1 MSTLVAWKFDTCDGA
16 ERGGRTL
23 QQRLS
28 LSEGSEDKLV
38 RDAAR
43 VSWSPGGGKPT
54 TAIVPLGSSDAA
66 LGETFWGV
74 LFGVIFFAPLL
85 DAAAASATGGGS
97 DGLADLGIDEVSVNR
112 VRDAVTPGTS
122 ALFVIG
128 ADSAIDRVSDALRD
142 EGPVPLLHTKLGA
155 VVDSSMRHVG
165 AR

>member
-1 MSTLVAWKFDTCDGA
+1 MSTLVAWKFDTCEGA
-16 ERGGRTL
+16 ERGGQAL
-23 QQRLS
+23 QRLGIT
-28 LSEGSEDKLV
+28 EGSGDGFL

-54 TAIVPLGSSDAA
+54 TALVPLGSSDAS
-66 LGETFWGV
+66 LGEPFWGV

-97 DGLADLGIDEVSVNR
+97 DGLVDVGIDEVSVNR

-128 ADSAIDRVSDALRD
+128 ADPGIDRVNDALRG
-142 EGPVPLLHTKLGA
+142 EGAVPLLHTKLGA
-155 VVDSSMRHVG
+155 VVDSSTRHVG

>member
-1 MSTLVAWKFDTCDGA
+1 MSTLVAWKFDTSEGA

-23 QQRLS
+23 QHLG

-54 TAIVPLGSSDAA
+54 TALVPVSPSDAA

-97 DGLADLGIDEVSVNR
+97 DGLTDLGIDEVSVNR

-128 ADSAIDRVSDALRD
+128 AEPGIDRVIDALR
-142 EGPVPLLHTKLGA
+142 GGGAVPLLHTKLGA
-155 VVDSSMRHVG
+155 VVDSSTRHVG
-165 AR
+165 AV